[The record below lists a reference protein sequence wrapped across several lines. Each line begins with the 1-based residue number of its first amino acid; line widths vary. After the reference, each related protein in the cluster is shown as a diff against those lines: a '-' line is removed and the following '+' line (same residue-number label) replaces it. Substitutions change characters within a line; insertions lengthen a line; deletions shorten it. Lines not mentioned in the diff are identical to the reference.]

1 MRYRAAIPVFLSG
14 LLFALGWMD
23 LPIANSQTI
32 STSSSST
39 APSSPPSSA
48 APQTHPRIQQAVD
61 KLAQTIHEYGGTV
74 GVYIVDIPTGKV
86 LGAHEPKTALNPA
99 SNMKLVTAGAALWKL
114 TAHHTYRTGLYGQHK
129 GQEVHQLVLRGYG
142 DPSFEAKDLWE
153 LTQGLSRLGV
163 KRVRGDILVD
173 QSFFD
178 DAYVPPG
185 FEQQPN
191 EWAYF
196 RAPVSAI
203 ALEANT
209 VTMHVTA
216 TKSGEPAL
224 VSFAPPGF
232 VDMAGRV
239 TTGAGG
245 SEQSVTL
252 TLTPQDGRL
261 QARVGGSIPEDS
273 IRMRFTQRIDDPSLF
288 AGYALRAILAER
300 GIQVDGQVRAGG
312 EKITRLLAMHHSSR
326 LANLL
331 ERLGKDSDNFYAEM
345 IFKSL
350 TGDTKRRGLTT
361 ASGAEVARAYLESI
375 GAFDEGTLMRNG
387 SGLFDSNRLTAH
399 TLGTVLRSSYQDPV
413 VQSEFVRH
421 LAVGGQDGT
430 LRWRF
435 RDKMTKGI
443 VRAKTGTL
451 ASVTSL
457 SGYVLP
463 RNRNPIAFAIIVNG
477 VAGKITGARDSIDR
491 CVQTVVRESYK
502 D

>member
-1 MRYRAAIPVFLSG
+1 
-14 LLFALGWMD
+14 
-23 LPIANSQTI
+23 
-32 STSSSST
+32 
-39 APSSPPSSA
+39 
-48 APQTHPRIQQAVD
+48 
-61 KLAQTIHEYGGTV
+61 
-74 GVYIVDIPTGKV
+74 
-86 LGAHEPKTALNPA
+86 
-99 SNMKLVTAGAALWKL
+99 
-114 TAHHTYRTGLYGQHK
+114 
-129 GQEVHQLVLRGYG
+129 
-142 DPSFEAKDLWE
+142 
-153 LTQGLSRLGV
+153 
-163 KRVRGDILVD
+163 
-173 QSFFD
+173 
-178 DAYVPPG
+178 
-185 FEQQPN
+185 
-191 EWAYF
+191 
-196 RAPVSAI
+196 
-203 ALEANT
+203 
-209 VTMHVTA
+209 
-216 TKSGEPAL
+216 
-224 VSFAPPGF
+224 
-232 VDMAGRV
+232 
-239 TTGAGG
+239 
-245 SEQSVTL
+245 
-252 TLTPQDGRL
+252 
-261 QARVGGSIPEDS
+261 
-273 IRMRFTQRIDDPSLF
+273 MRFTQRIDDPSLF

-350 TGDTKRRGLTT
+350 AGDTKRRGLTT
-361 ASGAEVARAYLESI
+361 A
-375 GAFDEGTLMRNG
+375 
-387 SGLFDSNRLTAH
+387 